1 MIPVSYTE
9 FFIFLITAL
18 MFYGALLWYR
28 SSSRQKRNA
37 WQVSHSRLFHCNNCH
52 HSFVPHTPVSL
63 CRCPKCNTVCIRR
76 RSDLLLDSPRH
87 GDKS

>member
-1 MIPVSYTE
+1 MIAVSFSE
-9 FFIFLITAL
+9 FFFLLLSIL
-18 MFYGALLWYR
+18 MLYLLLLWLR
-28 SSSRQKRNA
+28 SSMRRKRNA

-76 RSDLLLDSPRH
+76 KSDLLLDSPRQ
-87 GDKS
+87 GGKK